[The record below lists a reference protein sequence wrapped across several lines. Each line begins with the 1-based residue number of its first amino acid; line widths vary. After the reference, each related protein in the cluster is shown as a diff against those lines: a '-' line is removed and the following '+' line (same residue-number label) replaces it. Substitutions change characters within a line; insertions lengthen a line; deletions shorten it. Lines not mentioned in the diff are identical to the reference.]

1 MKRLKYIGLFIVL
14 ICSFS
19 CKEKAEIQEINEF
32 TKLEG
37 VAFGTTFHI
46 TYGTQI
52 DYTKQIDSLFHLINK
67 SLSTYISNS
76 DISKIN
82 NGDSTIVVDQYF
94 KEVFRK
100 SERIFKETEGVFD
113 PTIGVLVNAWNFGPE
128 EASTIPDSLDIVKLL
143 DLVGFDKVQL
153 KNGKISKENPQMYFD
168 FNAIAKGYAV
178 DIAGRFL
185 ESQKVENYLV
195 EIGGEIRTR
204 GQSATN
210 KPWRTGI
217 EEPNFDGTRSIG
229 KVIELKNQAMATSG
243 SYRKF
248 EIDSITGE
256 KYVHIINPKTG
267 YSTQSNLLSVSIITE
282 LDCADA
288 DGYATALM
296 AMPLE
301 EAKQF
306 LSKYTNLK
314 GYLIYVTKEGEMKT
328 FSSNNF

>member
-1 MKRLKYIGLFIVL
+1 MKRLPYLALSMLFVMT
-14 ICSFS
+14 FA
-19 CKEKAEIQEINEF
+19 CKQKVEKQELSEY
-32 TKLEG
+32 TSLEG

-46 TYGTQI
+46 TYGDDI

-67 SLSTYISNS
+67 SLSTYIPNS

-82 NGDSTIVVDQYF
+82 KGDSTIVVDAF
-94 KEVFRK
+94 FEEVFKK
-100 SERIFKETEGVFD
+100 SEKIYKETQGVFD
-113 PTIGVLVNAWNFGPE
+113 PTIGVLVNAWNFGPKK
-128 EASTIPDSLDIVKLL
+128 TNRTPDANMISELL
-143 DLVGFDKVQL
+143 KLVGFDKVRL
-153 KNGKISKENPQMYFD
+153 KNGKISKEDPRVYFD

-185 ESQKVENYLV
+185 EARKVQDYLV

-204 GQSATN
+204 GKSASN
-210 KPWRTGI
+210 RPWK
-217 EEPNFDGTRSIG
+217 SIA
-229 KVIELKNQAMATSG
+229 KVIDLTNQAMATSG

-248 EIDSITGE
+248 EIDSVTGE

-267 YSTQSNLLSVSIITE
+267 YSTQSNILSVSIITE

-306 LSKYTNLK
+306 LAKYTHLK
-314 GYLIYVTKEGEMKT
+314 GYLVYTTKAGEIET
-328 FSSNNF
+328 FTSKNF